1 MKKMIIATCVILV
14 VVVGCVFL
22 FSGNGNASVKTNKT
36 NNKKNTFGLTYDNV
50 DVTPGVKF
58 NKDKIKKD
66 AEVSVIPSC
75 AIEGNDNIYK
85 YDNVEITTND
95 YGNKEVVYSIYFLD
109 ETAVTNEGIK
119 IGDSKEDVKKA
130 YPNIDDSVATYTYDK
145 DGVRVM
151 FTIENDVVK
160 AIEYIYI
167 FE

>member
-1 MKKMIIATCVILV
+1 MKKVIIAICVVLV
-14 VVVGCVFL
+14 VIVGCVFL
-22 FSGNGNASVKTNKT
+22 FGGNDNDNVSTNKA
-36 NNKKNTFGLTYDNV
+36 NKKEKFGLKYENV
-50 DVTPGVKF
+50 DVTPGVNF
-58 NKDKIKKD
+58 SKDKIKKE

-95 YGNKEVVYSIYFLD
+95 YGDKEVVYSIYFLND
-109 ETAVTNEGIK
+109 TVKTNEGIK

-130 YPNIDDSVATYTYDK
+130 YPDIDDSVATYTYDK

>member
-1 MKKMIIATCVILV
+1 MKKIIIAICVALV
-14 VVVGCVFL
+14 VIVGCVFL
-22 FSGNGNASVKTNKT
+22 FSNSGNNNVTTNKN
-36 NNKKNTFGLTYDNV
+36 NNKENTFGLKYENV
-50 DVTPGVKF
+50 DITPGVKF
-58 NKDKIKKD
+58 NKNKIKKE

-75 AIEGNDNIYK
+75 AIDGNDNIYK

-109 ETAVTNEGIK
+109 ETVVTNEGIK
-119 IGDSKEDVKKA
+119 IGDSKDDVKKA
-130 YPNIDDSVATYTYDK
+130 YPDIDDSVATYTYDK
-145 DGVRVM
+145 DGIRAM